1 MAQKEKCRIKKNLLR
16 TISTNYILNVKNFS
30 GLIRK
35 VEIISVQAE
44 IE

>member
-1 MAQKEKCRIKKNLLR
+1 MTQKEKCRIKRNLLS
-16 TISTNYILNVKNFS
+16 TISTNYILKVKNFI

-35 VEIISVQAE
+35 SEIISVQAE